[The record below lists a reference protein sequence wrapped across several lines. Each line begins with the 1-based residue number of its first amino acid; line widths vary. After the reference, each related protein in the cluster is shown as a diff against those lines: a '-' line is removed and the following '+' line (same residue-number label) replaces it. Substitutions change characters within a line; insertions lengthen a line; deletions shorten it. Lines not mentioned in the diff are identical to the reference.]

1 MRLLTQIEITFGQR
15 LGLSAI
21 FQSPTIRQLSS
32 VLKQFREPISESPL
46 VPLRVEGD
54 QTPLYLVHPG
64 GGDVWCYRDLSQ
76 ALPPNQPCYGLEAQ
90 GSDGQRQPLKCVH
103 KMAENYLAAIRQQ
116 RPHGPYAL
124 AGWSFGG
131 LVAFEI
137 AQRLHQ
143 EREQVDLLAIIDSGI
158 TYSFALLR
166 AILPSCQSVFTFYSR
181 LDRKEI
187 LPTFIQQGRA
197 AKIFPDQVSD
207 EKALLILDVFSANTQ
222 ATSDYRPKH
231 YPGDVSLFQ
240 GQERLVNKRFDP
252 AREWRR
258 VAETVEHI
266 WVPGNHMTMLQKPH
280 VASLVNE
287 LVTRLAGRKRRTSR
301 HAA

>member
-1 MRLLTQIEITFGQR
+1 MRLLTQIESSFGR
-15 LGLSAI
+15 RIGLSTL

-32 VLKQFREPISESPL
+32 VLNQFCEPMSESPL

-64 GGDVWCYRDLSQ
+64 GGGVWCYRELSQ
-76 ALPPNQPCYGLEAQ
+76 ALPSNQPCYGLEAQ
-90 GSDGQRQPLKCVH
+90 GSDGLRQPLDCVH

-143 EREQVDLLAIIDSGI
+143 ERERVDLLAIMDSGI
-158 TYSFALLR
+158 IYSFALLR
-166 AILPSCQSVFTFYSR
+166 AIMPDCPSVFTFYSR
-181 LDRKEI
+181 IDREKM
-187 LPTFIQQGRA
+187 LPVFIQQGRD
-197 AKIFPDQVSD
+197 AKIFPEEVSD

-231 YPGDVSLFQ
+231 YPGEVSLFQ
-240 GQERLVNKRFDP
+240 AQERLVDKRFDP
-252 AREWRR
+252 AREWQR
-258 VAETVEHI
+258 VAESVEHI
-266 WVPGNHMTMLQKPH
+266 RVPGSHMTMLQRPN
-280 VASLVNE
+280 VARLANE
-287 LVTRLAGRKRRTSR
+287 LVMRLAGRNSRTSR
-301 HAA
+301 QAA